1 MNKEELIYAVKYF
14 VAVIFTGLALGIL
27 FALIKAPLESYDH
40 ESVNIPEEKSEYVA
54 QDPCA
59 LADVV
64 CDGETVEMPFP
75 DPFEGM
81 SPCAFTTSEELGC
94 TAHERSKMMVTEKI
108 IDAALLYDVDVDTAL
123 RIADCESDFDWRAQ
137 NPNSSAK
144 GIYQFTDTT
153 WEWIKA
159 EGHQFDVDENIKNF
173 MIWYPI
179 YPSWWVCQ

>member
-1 MNKEELIYAVKYF
+1 MRQDELRYAARYF
-14 VAVIFTGLALGIL
+14 AMVMLFGCGLAFMLMSFKAILGGY
-27 FALIKAPLESYDH
+27 EQ

-94 TAHERSKMMVTEKI
+94 TAHEKSKLMVTEKI

-123 RIADCESDFDWRAQ
+123 RIADCESDFDWRAR

-144 GIYQFTDTT
+144 GLYQFTDTT